1 MTGRLFEICYALRP
15 SPGRFSRFSHS
26 SKAVSRA
33 RVYVSLWSPNL
44 CQLVSMFGGIVDIS
58 GDLGT
63 AHTLSVW
70 CWRFGAPKTWFS
82 SFLIIPE
89 GPRVLGHIS
98 TQVYPFSEENCAGP
112 PTTICEGVPGPKH
125 IPFVVPK
132 WGTNGHKWGLC
143 YCPAHAPSP
152 G

>member
-1 MTGRLFEICYALRP
+1 MPA
-15 SPGRFSRFSHS
+15 
-26 SKAVSRA
+26 
-33 RVYVSLWSPNL
+33 
-44 CQLVSMFGGIVDIS
+44 
-58 GDLGT
+58 
-63 AHTLSVW
+63 
-70 CWRFGAPKTWFS
+70 
-82 SFLIIPE
+82 

-143 YCPAHAPSP
+143 YFPTRTRHTVDILDPQILKNDEKWVISCLA